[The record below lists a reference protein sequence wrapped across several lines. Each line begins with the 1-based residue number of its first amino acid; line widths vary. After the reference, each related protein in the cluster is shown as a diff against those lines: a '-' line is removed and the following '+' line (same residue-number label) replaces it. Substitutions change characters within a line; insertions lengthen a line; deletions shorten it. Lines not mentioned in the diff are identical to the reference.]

1 MADPTIHDVL
11 AAVAGLR
18 EATTLESASLR
29 AGLSS
34 LHEDLSSLRA
44 DLTSFRADL
53 TSLHEDLTSVHADL
67 SSLHEDLTSVH
78 ADLSLLHAGVG
89 SLREDTNGL
98 RIDIMGRMDRLQDAL
113 TIQRDELVVN
123 YGAAERAE
131 RLARAAQDEVRVLG
145 EMVTPM
151 VRQIRRLQE
160 EVRILRGDT

>member
-18 EATTLESASLR
+18 EATAVEGASLR
-29 AGLSS
+29 T
-34 LHEDLSSLRA
+34 DMVSLRA
-44 DLTSFRADL
+44 DIA
-53 TSLHEDLTSVHADL
+53 SLQ
-67 SSLHEDLTSVH
+67 
-78 ADLSLLHAGVG
+78 AGVG

-98 RIDIMGRMDRLQDAL
+98 RIDIMGRMDRLQDTL